1 MSNNRIAND
10 ASKMSDILDNE
21 VTSVICRN
29 IKPGHEKDY
38 DNWLKRYLA
47 LQKSAPGYRSITII
61 IPGKG
66 KPSYR
71 YIIRKFDNKA
81 NMEKWDNSKETLKL
95 IDEANKYST
104 RHYETSTGL
113 ETWFTLPGLK
123 TLSQS
128 PPPRWKMAIVIFFAA
143 YIISIAS
150 RYLLSPFIG
159 DWPHFANTAIF
170 SVILVVLLTYFAL
183 PILSRIFRRWL
194 YPGNI

>member
-1 MSNNRIAND
+1 MISTKSLGYTELNPTETCFKANPKMTRSSKIYAARHMSNNRIAND
-10 ASKMSDILDNE
+10 ASKMSDIHENE

-61 IPGKG
+61 IPGEG

-81 NMEKWDNSKETLKL
+81 DMERWDNSKESLKL

-104 RHYETSTGL
+104 QALRDINRFGNLVYTSRL
-113 ETWFTLPGLK
+113 ENP
-123 TLSQS
+123 
-128 PPPRWKMAIVIFFAA
+128 
-143 YIISIAS
+143 
-150 RYLLSPFIG
+150 
-159 DWPHFANTAIF
+159 
-170 SVILVVLLTYFAL
+170 
-183 PILSRIFRRWL
+183 
-194 YPGNI
+194 